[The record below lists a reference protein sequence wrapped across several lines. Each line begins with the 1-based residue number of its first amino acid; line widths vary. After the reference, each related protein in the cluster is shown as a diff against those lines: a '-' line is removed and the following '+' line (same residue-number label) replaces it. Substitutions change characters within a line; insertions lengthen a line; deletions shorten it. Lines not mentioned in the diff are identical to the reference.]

1 MKNSSR
7 EKYSPWVNK
16 RRMSRDIYEVD
27 ENGEG
32 EDLLWLFLRLFE
44 WNKNISNQLSL
55 SPAPLRRPAYW
66 RLDREPI
73 DSLIPRLS
81 RTRLPRPP
89 LPSHQEYPNFLSSNG
104 SSDFITGIRL
114 VYSPLRLHL
123 KSSLQSVNSQNWI
136 LPAISFESKACSR
149 SFHPLLHL

>member
-27 ENGEG
+27 ENGECEG
-32 EDLLWLFLRLFE
+32 LLWLFLSLFE

-55 SPAPLRRPAYW
+55 YHSLPRRPAYW

-81 RTRLPRPP
+81 RIRLPRPP
-89 LPSHQEYPNFLSSNG
+89 LPFHQEYPNFLSSNG

-114 VYSPLRLHL
+114 VYSPLIHL
-123 KSSLQSVNSQNWI
+123 KSSLLSVNSQNWI
-136 LPAISFESKACSR
+136 LPAISFEFEACSR
-149 SFHPLLHL
+149 SFHPPLHL